1 MAHSALSTHG
11 VHALLPAV
19 GVYLPLMQS
28 VQVEADTTE

>member
-11 VHALLPAV
+11 VHALLPGA

-28 VQVEADTTE
+28 VQVEADMRE